1 MSDKKIYL
9 YPVWVRLWHWLN
21 ALLCL
26 ALILTGISMQYTG
39 LDFHFIRFDI
49 SVSMHNIAG
58 IALTVSY
65 LMFLTG
71 NLVTPNG
78 RYYNMKIK
86 GLADRLIKQFRFYAI
101 GIFRNEDV
109 PYPIS
114 KKRKFNP
121 LQKFTYVII
130 MYIILPLTF
139 ISGWALLFPEIIITT
154 VFGWSG
160 IHLTDLLHVI
170 TGFFVSIFMIIHIYF
185 CTIGT
190 TTSSNFKAMVN
201 GWHE

>member
-9 YPVWVRLWHWLN
+9 YPVWIRLWHWLN

-26 ALILTGISMQYTG
+26 VLILTGISMQYTG
-39 LDFHFIRFDI
+39 LEFHFIRFDI
-49 SVSMHNIAG
+49 AVSLHNITG
-58 IALTVSY
+58 ITLTASY
-65 LMFLTG
+65 LIFLIG

-78 RYYNMKIK
+78 RYYKMKIK
-86 GLADRLIKQFRFYAI
+86 GLIKRLMKQFRFYTI
-101 GIFRNEDV
+101 GIFKKEDP

-121 LQKFTYVII
+121 LQKFTYIVT
-130 MYIILPLTF
+130 MYIFLPLVF
-139 ISGWALLFPEIIITT
+139 ISGWALLFPEMIINV

-170 TGFFVSIFMIIHIYF
+170 TGFFISIFMIVHIYF

-190 TTSSNFKAMVN
+190 TASSNFKSMIN
-201 GWHE
+201 GWH